1 MGGVLACLILFSL
14 INLRSSTPAIS
25 QIRSLEVHG
34 APKDMLVEKLVYLLV
49 VLILSLGFAKQRT
62 KSESCKC

>member
-49 VLILSLGFAKQRT
+49 VLSLGFAKQRT